1 MRKILIVND
10 VFNIAK
16 RLKKIDKNYFV
27 LFNPI
32 SQKFEVHHRQSKNTL
47 QLVLPYKF
55 LDYRTLKLVLETK
68 VENQKKLLYEMEL
81 ANQKLERQKQEKLL
95 DEVSYKAKE
104 MLKYADEKTGQDVD
118 FKQSY
123 KTQWI

>member
-27 LFNPI
+27 LFNLV